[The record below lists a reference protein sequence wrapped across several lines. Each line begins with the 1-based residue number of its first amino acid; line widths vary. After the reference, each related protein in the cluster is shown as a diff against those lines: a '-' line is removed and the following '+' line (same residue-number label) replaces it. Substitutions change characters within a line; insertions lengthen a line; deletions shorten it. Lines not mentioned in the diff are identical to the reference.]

1 MMRGA
6 RMSRPIRAVGSHTWA
21 RQGCWPARIGTAAHL
36 LKSQGVLTLIW
47 RADGLD
53 DVLGALQPG
62 FGSVTVLPVHP
73 RPGTPPIR
81 VLVRAVKGGRGAQA
95 TCPALVLNDERG
107 QPTAAAE
114 AVLRAGEALNIT
126 ET

>member
-1 MMRGA
+1 MLA
-6 RMSRPIRAVGSHTWA
+6 RWV
-21 RQGCWPARIGTAAHL
+21 GTAAQL

-53 DVLGALQPG
+53 EVVAALQPA
-62 FGSVTVLPVHP
+62 FGRVVVLPVHP
-73 RPGTPPIR
+73 RPGAPPIR
-81 VLVRAVKGGRGAQA
+81 VLVRAVKGGHGAQA

-114 AVLRAGEALNIT
+114 AVLRAGETLNIT
-126 ET
+126 EA